1 MGVVCVTE
9 AMKTVLETTFNGIK
23 TDVFSTTEA
32 ILPAGLGIMAL
43 GVVLGLVIKFF
54 KRSAK

>member
-1 MGVVCVTE
+1 MTE